1 MAEMRPGALT
11 GRRPLHF
18 FLLLDCSGSMAA
30 DGKMQALNTAVREM
44 LPHLESVSA
53 QNPHAQLL
61 VRAIAFSAG
70 ARWHVVEPTEPGDL
84 RWVDLTA
91 EGYTDLGA
99 ALHLLAPEL
108 TVPPM
113 ARRALPPAVLLVSDG
128 LATDDADSGLEHVL
142 STPWGAHAV
151 RTAVAIGRDADV
163 GGLQRFMGTTEEP
176 LTASNPE
183 ELVRCL
189 RWASV
194 HAGLTASTAATGSLP
209 MREHPEPSSE
219 LIW

>member
-1 MAEMRPGALT
+1 MNMRPGALT

-44 LPHLESVSA
+44 LPHLDSISA
-53 QNPHAQLL
+53 QNPHAVLL
-61 VRAIAFSAG
+61 VRAIAFSTN
-70 ARWHVVEPTEPGDL
+70 ARWHVAEPTEAADL
-84 RWVDLTA
+84 EWDDLTA
-91 EGYTDLGA
+91 GGYTDLGA
-99 ALHLLAPEL
+99 ALRLLAPQL
-108 TVPPM
+108 DVPPM
-113 ARRALPPAVLLVSDG
+113 PRRALPPAVLLVSDG
-128 LATDDADSGLEHVL
+128 LPTDDADEGLEAL
-142 STPWGAHAV
+142 LATPWGAHAV
-151 RTAVAIGRDADV
+151 RTTVAIGRDADIP
-163 GGLQRFMGTTEEP
+163 GLQRFMGTDTQP

-194 HAGLTASTAATGSLP
+194 HAGLAASTAASGPVAVPKL
-209 MREHPEPSSE
+209 PEPSSE

>member
-1 MAEMRPGALT
+1 MNMRPGALT

-44 LPHLESVSA
+44 LPHLESVAA
-53 QNPHAQLL
+53 QNPHAELL
-61 VRAIAFSAG
+61 VRAIAFSSG
-70 ARWHVVEPTEPGDL
+70 ARWHVAEPTAPADV
-84 RWVDLTA
+84 RWDDLTA
-91 EGYTDLGA
+91 GGYTDLGA
-99 ALHLLAPEL
+99 ALELLCPEL
-108 TVPPM
+108 QVPPM
-113 ARRALPPAVLLVSDG
+113 PRRALPPAILLVSDG
-128 LATDDADSGLEHVL
+128 LPTDDGDAGLEL
-142 STPWGAHAV
+142 LASTPWGAHAV

-163 GGLQRFMGTTEEP
+163 PGLQRFIGSETEP
-176 LTASNPE
+176 ITASNPE

-194 HAGLTASTAATGSLP
+194 HAGLAASTAAPGSVP
-209 MREHPEPSSE
+209 VPKPPEPSSE